1 MCTHNLFLAKISKNY
16 HILIEKFLTALKIA
30 SFRNDIFQL
39 LRSFHG
45 DENSEQI
52 SEWSLHIHNAS
63 DA

>member
-1 MCTHNLFLAKISKNY
+1 MCTHNLFLAKISKKY
-16 HILIEKFLTALKIA
+16 DIFIEKLSFL
-30 SFRNDIFQL
+30 Q
-39 LRSFHG
+39 HG

>member
-1 MCTHNLFLAKISKNY
+1 MIFSSKIYHSYSIKN
-16 HILIEKFLTALKIA
+16 A

-39 LRSFHG
+39 HRSNHG

-52 SEWSLHIHNAS
+52 SEWSVHIHNAS

>member
-1 MCTHNLFLAKISKNY
+1 MYPQSSFLAKISKKY
-16 HILIEKFLTALKIA
+16 HIFIEKLSFFKNA

-39 LRSFHG
+39 HKSNHG
-45 DENSEQI
+45 GDNSEQI

>member
-1 MCTHNLFLAKISKNY
+1 MIFSSKSY
-16 HILIEKFLTALKIA
+16 HSYSIRNA

-39 LRSFHG
+39 HRSNHG